1 MNKPLIKNF
10 QNTDRSKTVDEEIPL
25 LCKALWVPRKALR
38 NATNYYYITC
48 NIFLYI
54 QFT

>member
-10 QNTDRSKTVDEEIPL
+10 QNTDRNKTVDEEIKRFEYPE
-25 LCKALWVPRKALR
+25 KRYI